1 MNASSNPDLTE
12 DELDVL
18 VSIAIQRAELLSDQR
33 LPAARAAWQEVL
45 QYEVRLSE
53 ITDAGELPGGVARVG
68 AIAAALAAG
77 NRILADQLR
86 SKYEGEPCLPAER
99 RKAIERVFTED
110 REDWER
116 RYPSLAGRR
125 RTRPIDL
132 AVWRK
137 SIAERP
143 RVFPVCA

>member
-1 MNASSNPDLTE
+1 MSASRHPDPAE
-12 DELDVL
+12 DELDIL

-33 LPAARAAWQEVL
+33 LPGARAAWREVL
-45 QYEVRLSE
+45 EYEARLAE

-86 SKYEGEPCLPAER
+86 SKYQGEPSLPTER
-99 RKAIERVFTED
+99 RKAIERVFSED